1 MDRKIKH
8 LEFIQG
14 VINRLAS
21 DSFRLKGW
29 SVVLVS
35 ALFVLSARE
44 GRPELVSAAIVPVFV
59 FWGLDGYFL
68 WQERLFRVLYD
79 HVRVLAEDQVDFS
92 MNVRAVGTG
101 RAPTWLGAT
110 FSRTLLSFYAA
121 LAVAVGMALAIWLI
135 AKENDEWLAEFSSA
149 SSTNTTYLAQWSSA
163 IAG

>member
-1 MDRKIKH
+1 MPRMNPTREPAPVDRKIKH

-44 GRPELVSAAIVPVFV
+44 GRPDLVSTAFVPVFV

-68 WQERLFRVLYD
+68 WQERLFRALYD

-92 MNVRAVGTG
+92 MDVSAFKTSRVRSW
-101 RAPTWLGAT
+101 PGAM

-121 LAVAVGMALAIWLI
+121 LAAAVGLAMAI
-135 AKENDEWLAEFSSA
+135 
-149 SSTNTTYLAQWSSA
+149 
-163 IAG
+163 G

>member
-1 MDRKIKH
+1 MPRMNPTREPAPVDRKIKH

-44 GRPELVSAAIVPVFV
+44 GRLLVSTAFVPVFV

-68 WQERLFRVLYD
+68 WQERLFRALYD
-79 HVRVLAEDQVDFS
+79 HVRVLGEDQVDFS
-92 MNVRAVGTG
+92 MNVRAAGTG

-121 LAVAVGMALAIWLI
+121 LAAAVGLAMAI
-135 AKENDEWLAEFSSA
+135 
-149 SSTNTTYLAQWSSA
+149 
-163 IAG
+163 G